1 MAEMRLIQA
10 LIDDLSLQQ
19 PISTALC
26 IGQNIEASPKHN
38 NQAPDQPSIQWQ
50 YFSALAFLNLP
61 FTQRFDLAV
70 VFLDAADFAVQT
82 PQHTSQILV
91 KLRDLL
97 AKRIVVVSALHDEK
111 LLRALGFTQLIDK
124 TTHGQDFALW
134 QFNILTYKHVPD
146 WFNSKF
152 WANPENWDKFRW

>member
-1 MAEMRLIQA
+1 
-10 LIDDLSLQQ
+10 
-19 PISTALC
+19 
-26 IGQNIEASPKHN
+26 
-38 NQAPDQPSIQWQ
+38 
-50 YFSALAFLNLP
+50 LAFLNLP

-70 VFLDAADFAVQT
+70 VFLDAADFAAQT

-97 AKRIVVVSALHDEK
+97 AKRIVVIAAREDEQ
-111 LLRALGFTQLIDK
+111 LLRALGFTQLIE
-124 TTHGQDFALW
+124 HRFEQHHLCLW